1 MVIESKYDIGD
12 RVWIVSKDERHE
24 TIEVFSAKINTICI
38 NGDKE
43 IELWFEDC
51 DIDMLEKDVIDYDDS
66 ARLMEII
73 SELDYSFRDKGEEN
87 A

>member
-24 TIEVFSAKINTICI
+24 TIEVFSAKINAICI

-51 DIDMLEKDVIDYDDS
+51 DMDIPEKDVIGYDDS
-66 ARLMEII
+66 ARLMAII